1 MLTFA
6 EWTQVFVFERKGG
19 VEEVTKFL
27 RLMGA
32 ASSTVHRCVTQD
44 MNPTQ
49 EDIDG
54 IFEKYNTNNTEILLN
69 DRGSVEDKVQLFLS
83 INGFGSTTE
92 IFNFLDSHPLLLPT
106 SMRDLVRHIEQMLEK
121 GILGRQGEEVFLVK
135 TPARAVVMGKRSL
148 NTTGLGFV
156 GEIHKGIK
164 LVEEGNHPI
173 SGVGTWTEGLRSGA
187 SLLLDSDSSTLPF
200 GFPQSGANSVTGTV
214 GYKFLGF
221 TTKSD
226 IEIALWKRVYVRDS
240 PTYHIG
246 NNCIH
251 YANLLAQFLGTP
263 DV

>member
-1 MLTFA
+1 
-6 EWTQVFVFERKGG
+6 
-19 VEEVTKFL
+19 
-27 RLMGA
+27 
-32 ASSTVHRCVTQD
+32 

-156 GEIHKGIK
+156 GEITAIFLWIGQAVRTLSCFSIT
-164 LVEEGNHPI
+164 HP
-173 SGVGTWTEGLRSGA
+173 
-187 SLLLDSDSSTLPF
+187 STYC
-200 GFPQSGANSVTGTV
+200 SVD
-214 GYKFLGF
+214 FL
-221 TTKSD
+221 
-226 IEIALWKRVYVRDS
+226 
-240 PTYHIG
+240 
-246 NNCIH
+246 
-251 YANLLAQFLGTP
+251 
-263 DV
+263 